1 MFSPVFSDACQEDK
15 RVAWVVT
22 TLLAFL
28 SWPKNMAGES
38 GRCGVKLGLPL
49 RHAQNFLPT
58 GSTKDPCH
66 DRQAL
71 RGTFGRECYIF
82 LGQTFGQH
90 GHFGMKLRHHVKFRS
105 QLLQVDAELRK
116 SRIFCLQPLH
126 HFFLRFSR
134 PWSSD
139 RVNFLTIMNGFW
151 LEKLSVKHDPS
162 ARKLAANSCK
172 KNIKKL
178 ARHQASWQPAF
189 AKELARRQASWQP
202 ALLKSWHTSKQAG
215 SQLFQKTGLPP
226 SKLAASFRKK
236 AGTPP
241 SKLAASSFQQ
251 LARHRASWQ
260 PAFAKKLARRQ
271 ASWQPT
277 LSKDWHATEQAGS
290 QLSQK
295 SWHAGKQAG
304 S

>member
-49 RHAQNFLPT
+49 WHAQNFLPT

-82 LGQTFGQH
+82 LGQTFGQL
-90 GHFGMKLRHHVKFRS
+90 GHFGTKLRHHFKFRS

-139 RVNFLTIMNGFW
+139 NVNFLTIMNGFW

-172 KNIKKL
+172 K
-178 ARHQASWQPAF
+178 
-189 AKELARRQASWQP
+189 
-202 ALLKSWHTSKQAG
+202 TSTPPSNAG
-215 SQLFQKTGLPP
+215 SQL
-226 SKLAASFRKK
+226 
-236 AGTPP
+236 
-241 SKLAASSFQQ
+241 
-251 LARHRASWQ
+251 
-260 PAFAKKLARRQ
+260 
-271 ASWQPT
+271 
-277 LSKDWHATEQAGS
+277 
-290 QLSQK
+290 
-295 SWHAGKQAG
+295 
-304 S
+304 